1 MNKND
6 FYMKAMNAR
15 LFVKRAWVISALA
28 LITEDYSA
36 WMKNPYE
43 YRIVQTPTGFFFCDP
58 ANDLKL
64 TPIDDAETGKPLFNF
79 KHPISLPAGSMIN
92 LKKDVDTTIGNVF
105 FNFCCMTYAFGD
117 KFDFLEGSVSVSKIE
132 KRIAERMEDD
142 GIVKPGAIFVSE
154 YLKFTNSIGYL
165 TNFTQL
171 CVWAAT
177 EKLLKAPPGI
187 VKFKNKLLEE
197 NKDRL
202 TDPLVIAQIDAE
214 LVKFDAAYLKG
225 DPCENF
231 LISDKSRKIVR
242 KKMFLMHGAEVGL
255 SEGVGVDLIQNS
267 LEQGW
272 QPSKFSTMNDSL
284 RAGAYNRGIE
294 TALGGDAVKWLLRT
308 SSNIT
313 ATVEDCGTTLGK
325 TVDVSVNNVRKLI
338 GLNVMVDGKPVLVDN
353 SEDADTYMGKK
364 LIVRS
369 PMYCNLDKTDYCFTC
384 IGKRLANNPTAI
396 SIAVAE
402 YGSKFQ
408 DLFMQAGHAKA
419 ILLAKM
425 DYKKSII

>member
-1 MNKND
+1 MNKNE
-6 FYMKAMNAR
+6 FFMKAMESK
-15 LFVKRAWVISALA
+15 LYGKRAWVISALA

-36 WMKNPYE
+36 WMKEPYA

-58 ANDLKL
+58 ENALQL
-64 TPIDDAETGKPLFNF
+64 TAIDDAETGKPIFNF
-79 KHPISLPAGSMIN
+79 RHPISLKAGSVVN
-92 LKKDVDTTIGNVF
+92 LKKDIDTTIGNTF
-105 FNFCCMTYAFGD
+105 FNFCCIVHAFND
-117 KFDFLEGSVSVSKIE
+117 KFDFMEGYVNISKVE
-132 KRIAERMEDD
+132 DRIAERMEDN
-142 GIVKPGAIFVSE
+142 GVVKAGAIYVDE
-154 YLKFTNSIGYL
+154 YLKFVDAVGYL

-187 VKFKNKLLEE
+187 AEFKKKLLEE
-197 NKDRL
+197 NKGRL
-202 TDPLVIAQIDAE
+202 SDPMVIAQIDAE

-231 LISDKSRKIVR
+231 LISGKSRNIVR

-255 SEGVGVDLIQNS
+255 SEGVGVELIENS

-272 QPSKFSTMNDSL
+272 QPSKFSAMNNSL

-308 SSNIT
+308 SSNIS
-313 ATVEDCGTTLGK
+313 ATVQDCGTTLGRIAEVK
-325 TVDVSVNNVRKLI
+325 PDNVRRLI
-338 GLNVMVDGKPVLVDN
+338 GLSVLVDDKPVLVDN
-353 SEDADTYMGKK
+353 AEDAGTYLGKTVT
-364 LIVRS
+364 VRS
-369 PMYCNLDKTDYCFTC
+369 PMYCNLDNTDYCFTC

-425 DYKKSII
+425 DYKKSIF